1 MKARIVFIV
10 FAAATLLAASCA
22 PHRTCPTYTK
32 DTQTAVKHS

>member
-10 FAAATLLAASCA
+10 FAAVALLAASCA

-32 DTQTAVKHS
+32 DTQSAVKHS